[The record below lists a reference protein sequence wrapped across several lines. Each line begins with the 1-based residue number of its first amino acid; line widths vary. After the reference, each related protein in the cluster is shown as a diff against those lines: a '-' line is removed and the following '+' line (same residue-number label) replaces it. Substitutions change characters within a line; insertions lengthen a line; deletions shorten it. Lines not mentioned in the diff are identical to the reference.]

1 MDPLPKSQSRI
12 QSVDALRG
20 LVMIIMALD
29 HTRDF
34 VHRGAQL
41 FSPLDLEQTSAIIF
55 LTRWVTHICAPVF
68 MFTAGIGA
76 FLWMNRGRSKPE
88 LAWFLVT
95 RGAWLLL
102 LEVTV
107 VHFAMT
113 FNFDYSL
120 LILEVIWALGCCMI
134 LLAGLAYLPTRW
146 LAIFS
151 IGLILLHNLTDG
163 VSAETFGR
171 FSWAWIL
178 LHRGGPLTLGT
189 HTVVAGYPLI
199 PWIGVMSAGFCFG
212 HIILMEPEVRRK
224 WMLRLGAGMCLAFFV
239 IRAINIYGD
248 PNPWSRQTS
257 PLFTALSF
265 LNTTKYPPSLEFLLM
280 TLGPAFLLFAWMDRR
295 SFAKENPLLVFGR
308 VPLFYFVIH
317 LFVGHAIAVALAFVR
332 YGKAPFLF
340 LTFPALGGPRELFP
354 QNFGYSLWVVYF
366 AWCGVVIALYPICRW
381 FSRVK
386 ERRKDWWLSYL

>member
-1 MDPLPKSQSRI
+1 MDPLPKSRSRI

-41 FSPLDLEQTSAIIF
+41 YSPLDLDQTSAIIF

-68 MFTAGIGA
+68 MSTAGIGA

-134 LLAGLAYLPTRW
+134 LLAGL
-146 LAIFS
+146 
-151 IGLILLHNLTDG
+151 
-163 VSAETFGR
+163 
-171 FSWAWIL
+171 
-178 LHRGGPLTLGT
+178 
-189 HTVVAGYPLI
+189 
-199 PWIGVMSAGFCFG
+199 
-212 HIILMEPEVRRK
+212 
-224 WMLRLGAGMCLAFFV
+224 
-239 IRAINIYGD
+239 
-248 PNPWSRQTS
+248 
-257 PLFTALSF
+257 
-265 LNTTKYPPSLEFLLM
+265 
-280 TLGPAFLLFAWMDRR
+280 
-295 SFAKENPLLVFGR
+295 
-308 VPLFYFVIH
+308 
-317 LFVGHAIAVALAFVR
+317 
-332 YGKAPFLF
+332 
-340 LTFPALGGPRELFP
+340 
-354 QNFGYSLWVVYF
+354 
-366 AWCGVVIALYPICRW
+366 
-381 FSRVK
+381 
-386 ERRKDWWLSYL
+386 